1 MTAVDDVADWRAR
14 GACLSADP
22 DLFFPV
28 SASGLSLRQERRAK
42 AVCAGCQVREECL
55 QYALDSAQPVGVW
68 GGLNAAE
75 LTRLRRNRQR
85 AQRRAALLTAGPGVR
100 RVS

>member
-14 GACLSADP
+14 GACASADP
-22 DLFFPV
+22 DLFFPAY
-28 SASGLSLRQERRAK
+28 ASGLSLRQERRAK
-42 AVCAGCQVREECL
+42 AVCARCPVREECL

-75 LTRLRRNRQR
+75 LTRIRRNRQR
-85 AQRRAALLTAGPGVR
+85 AQRRAALLTTSPRVR

>member
-14 GACLSADP
+14 GACVSADP

-28 SASGLSLRQERRAK
+28 SASGLSHRQEQRAK
-42 AVCAGCQVREECL
+42 SVCGRCPVREECL
-55 QYALDSAQPVGVW
+55 QYALDSAQPAGVW

-85 AQRRAALLTAGPGVR
+85 AHRRAALLTADPDVQ